1 MKCDCYTR
9 GLGRCAVVYS
19 CAGACMRHYSG
30 VIEMRAQMCFCLSPG
45 VDRFLVFPYS
55 EKGSKRGFLIIFN
68 YE

>member
-1 MKCDCYTR
+1 
-9 GLGRCAVVYS
+9 
-19 CAGACMRHYSG
+19 MRHYSG